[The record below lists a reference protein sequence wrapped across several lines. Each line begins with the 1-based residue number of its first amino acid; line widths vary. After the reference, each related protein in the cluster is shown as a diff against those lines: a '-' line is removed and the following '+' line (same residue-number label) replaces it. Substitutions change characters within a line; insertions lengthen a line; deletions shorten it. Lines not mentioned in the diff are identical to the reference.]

1 MSTEYTNST
10 ELGNLA
16 LNNIEK
22 SEIIVYNS
30 KVYLFTKRMID
41 IVGSLSGIIL
51 LSPIFFA
58 SIGINMEIPKMTVSI
73 IIMTIVLVAVAM
85 LSKIIGCGLGAK
97 ICGYSKKEIIQIGT
111 GMMAR
116 GEVAL
121 VIANKGIKLGIMNTY
136 FLPSIIIMIITAAIC
151 TPILLKKAYTV

>member
-1 MSTEYTNST
+1 MT
-10 ELGNLA
+10 
-16 LNNIEK
+16 
-22 SEIIVYNS
+22 
-30 KVYLFTKRMID
+30 
-41 IVGSLSGIIL
+41 
-51 LSPIFFA
+51 PIFFA

-121 VIANKGIKLGIMNTY
+121 VIANKGIKHGIMNTY

>member
-1 MSTEYTNST
+1 
-10 ELGNLA
+10 
-16 LNNIEK
+16 
-22 SEIIVYNS
+22 
-30 KVYLFTKRMID
+30 
-41 IVGSLSGIIL
+41 
-51 LSPIFFA
+51 
-58 SIGINMEIPKMTVSI
+58 MEIPKMTVSI

-97 ICGYSKKEIIQIGT
+97 ICGYSKRRIIQIGT

-136 FLPSIIIMIITAAIC
+136 FYHRL
-151 TPILLKKAYTV
+151 